1 MEKLNTKEYDKSGR
15 STRIGKLRQIISKIE
30 TIEQEHLEC
39 IDLLKDA
46 HNKILSIMDFEFKI
60 IIFKQIKI

>member
-1 MEKLNTKEYDKSGR
+1 MIKVAEVLE
-15 STRIGKLRQIISKIE
+15 IGKLRQIISKIE

-39 IDLLKDA
+39 TDLLKAA
-46 HNKILSIMDFEFKI
+46 HNKIKSIMDFEFKI